1 MRKHIVLGMAVA
13 TLFAFPYL
21 ALGGPVTLTV
31 GISQVYLLWQ
41 TSPEIYADSMLWGGI
56 GIGLVYE
63 SISFRASV
71 SLVDIETFRI
81 TDHPSFAFGAGITIF
96 KIGTIRGSVGMSLM
110 IQPYNDI
117 ATVSASM
124 GFGWS
129 PFPFVDFS
137 TGIGVQ
143 QTLPVSS
150 YQGTNINW
158 GLGVHFSWSPF

>member
-1 MRKHIVLGMAVA
+1 MRTPIVVGVLVGTLLAVSC
-13 TLFAFPYL
+13 L
-21 ALGGPVTLTV
+21 ALGGAITLTV
-31 GISQVYLLWQ
+31 GISQAYLLWQ
-41 TSPEIYADSMLWGGI
+41 TSPEIYADSTLWGGI
-56 GIGLVYE
+56 GLGLVYK
-63 SISFRASV
+63 SINFRASV
-71 SLVDIETFRI
+71 SLVDLETFRI

-96 KIGTIRGSVGMSLM
+96 KIGTISLSVGTSLM

-117 ATVSASM
+117 VTVSASM